1 MNEELNNLIDDIL
14 KEKLKLHYEN
24 EELEAQGKLIKEL
37 CKEIERLN
45 TTIQSN
51 INSYNK
57 LAKNSS
63 DLEDRIDK
71 AIEYAI
77 KRQEWLMN
85 CNYSKIGTHN
95 YINFALE
102 IIDILKGSDKE

>member
-45 TTIQSN
+45 N
-51 INSYNK
+51 IINE
-57 LAKNSS
+57 
-63 DLEDRIDK
+63 LEKWLKECYDEPCFEEYDYAANDTLQMILYK
-71 AIEYAI
+71 IEALKI
-77 KRQEWLMN
+77 RTKR
-85 CNYSKIGTHN
+85 
-95 YINFALE
+95 
-102 IIDILKGSDKE
+102 